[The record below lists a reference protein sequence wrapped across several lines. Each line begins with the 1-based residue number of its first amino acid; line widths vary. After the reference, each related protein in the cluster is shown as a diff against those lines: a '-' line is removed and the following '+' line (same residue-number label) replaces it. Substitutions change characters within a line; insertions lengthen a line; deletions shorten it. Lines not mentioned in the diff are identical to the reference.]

1 MNTHTDAEISKG
13 REKEKR
19 NERKKHIINLKRTKK
34 ESKYQNIKTHRLQIP
49 SWKTYKKKRKIIK
62 TRKRVTDTKSHKN
75 IKQSQTRKG
84 EVEKQ
89 QNPRITPSN
98 QKITNIEKSRTKK
111 EKDERTRSKDYVTD
125 LKRRKYKNIQRKVN
139 KKEAKTEDRIT
150 NRIPTV
156 TNTRNPKRN
165 RYDGQK
171 EGKPGTI
178 SPLPNYV
185 RRGPTLMREIY
196 PQRDYY
202 SSTTNSRRHMCVYSL
217 ERTPNETRLR
227 PKRRCIATL
236 FRRRQRL
243 PAGFVHETAG
253 SSIYR
258 YRERDGST

>member
-1 MNTHTDAEISKG
+1 M
-13 REKEKR
+13 
-19 NERKKHIINLKRTKK
+19 
-34 ESKYQNIKTHRLQIP
+34 
-49 SWKTYKKKRKIIK
+49 
-62 TRKRVTDTKSHKN
+62 KRVTDTKSHKN

-84 EVEKQ
+84 EIEKQ

-185 RRGPTLMREIY
+185 RRGPTLIREIY

-258 YRERDGST
+258 YRERDGSTWSEGGYCRSWKGCQWSMVCRWWTVRCNHVIHTFSHGSSLTHCQSPLPPCTLSAFSF